1 MNAVTKQQ
9 LMDNVIRAI
18 ERDSRASQTATSTQL
33 RQASERLAG
42 EVRKVE
48 NAFQRAA
55 QSEKLVR

>member
-9 LMDNVIRAI
+9 LMDSVIRAI